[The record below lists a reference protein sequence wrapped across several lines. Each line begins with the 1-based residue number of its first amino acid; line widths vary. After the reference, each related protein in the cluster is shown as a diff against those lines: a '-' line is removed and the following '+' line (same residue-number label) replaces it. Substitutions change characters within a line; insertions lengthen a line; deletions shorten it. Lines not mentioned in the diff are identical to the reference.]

1 MGIGPDKAGADLLP
15 GKYKI
20 CRVFGVLYYR
30 RVRLTPYTV
39 GAATCRPPGQKKKA
53 DFKRNRL
60 LAKDGNLDGIC
71 ARGHCAVLTRY
82 SHLKNCGIMEVI
94 YSNIP
99 SAMRRFS
106 SHSAVL
112 LLSY

>member
-1 MGIGPDKAGADLLP
+1 MRVNVGKRKKPISKEIGFWQK
-15 GKYKI
+15 
-20 CRVFGVLYYR
+20 
-30 RVRLTPYTV
+30 TV
-39 GAATCRPPGQKKKA
+39 ILMEFVQGGR
-53 DFKRNRL
+53 
-60 LAKDGNLDGIC
+60 
-71 ARGHCAVLTRY
+71 CAVLTRY
-82 SHLKNCGIMEVI
+82 SPLKNCDIMEVL

>member
-1 MGIGPDKAGADLLP
+1 M
-15 GKYKI
+15 
-20 CRVFGVLYYR
+20 
-30 RVRLTPYTV
+30 
-39 GAATCRPPGQKKKA
+39 
-53 DFKRNRL
+53 DFVQ
-60 LAKDGNLDGIC
+60 G
-71 ARGHCAVLTRY
+71 GHCAVLTRY
-82 SHLKNCGIMEVI
+82 SPLKNCGIMEVI